1 MDFVSMTFWVAT
13 AAMLASSIF
22 FFLERFDVSPK
33 WKTSVTVAGLVTF
46 VAFWHYLYMRG
57 VWVDTGMSPTEL
69 RYIDWLITVPLE
81 IVEFYLILAAVTKV
95 KANLFWQLLGASLVM
110 LVFGYL
116 GEANIL
122 DMYLAFAIGMLGW
135 LYVIYL
141 VFFGAAKK
149 LNAESGNPSS
159 QMAFNAIR
167 IIVLVGWAIY
177 PIGFVL
183 GNFGDLGIEGV
194 KAMNAIYNLA
204 DLVNKTAFG
213 LVIWYAAKKDSE
225 ASSS

>member
-69 RYIDWLITVPLE
+69 RYIDWLITVPLQ

-116 GEANIL
+116 GETNIL